1 MEKPNFYSILIPDI
15 RYNRKLTWFDKVL
28 YSEISALTNVKGFCY
43 ARNIYFEKVFNIS
56 TSTVTRSIKRLE
68 DNNFIKTELEI
79 DEKTKSIL
87 YRKIF
92 LTPMVKNDHTPIIK
106 NDYTRA
112 RNHAF
117 KNNNTS
123 NDYKTK
129 YNQAKSDVNIPW
141 LKKYL

>member
-1 MEKPNFYSILIPDI
+1 MEKPNFYSILVPGI

-43 ARNIYFEKVFNIS
+43 ARNVYFEKVFDVS

-68 DNNFIKTELEI
+68 DNDFIKTELEI
-79 DEKTKSIL
+79 DKKTKSIL

-106 NDYTRA
+106 NDHTRA

-129 YNQAKSDVNIPW
+129 YNQAKSDVKIPW
-141 LKKYL
+141 LNDYL